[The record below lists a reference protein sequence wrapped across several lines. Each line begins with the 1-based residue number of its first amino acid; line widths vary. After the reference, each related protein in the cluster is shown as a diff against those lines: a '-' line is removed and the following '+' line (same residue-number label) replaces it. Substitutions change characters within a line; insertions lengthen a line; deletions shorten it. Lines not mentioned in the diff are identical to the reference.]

1 MEEISTI
8 GILQKIIL
16 GYMTLV
22 SFILGMGLPL
32 FENHKKF
39 IQRPELLVLGAVL
52 LLHDALGS
60 YRLAFSVIFIFYVS
74 SLMISNVRETYDN
87 LFGVLSPLV
96 IKISGYFGFLDDSI
110 FDDTVIE
117 DDLEEDDFSE
127 DDFSEDN

>member
-8 GILQKIIL
+8 KVFQKIIL

-39 IQRPELLVLGAVL
+39 IQRPELLVLGAIL

-60 YRLAFSVIFIFYVS
+60 YRLALSVILIFYIS
-74 SLMISNVRETYDN
+74 SLMMSNVRETYDN
-87 LFGVLSPLV
+87 LFGIMSPLI
-96 IKISGYFGFLDDSI
+96 IKISEYLGFLDDSI

-117 DDLEEDDFSE
+117 DDLDDDDFSADDFSE
-127 DDFSEDN
+127 DD